1 MELKGPK
8 NSKVFL
14 IEALAGCKKSREQ
27 VKELITVIQ
36 PHRVVIE
43 LDESRRHFL
52 DLDEDEI
59 KVKFKYANF
68 KYSKVYKW
76 FRLKEKVIKFDFEIL
91 VYSTKQLKNGT
102 QIFKH

>member
-52 DLDEDEI
+52 DVNED
-59 KVKFKYANF
+59 KVMVKSDFSYVNF
-68 KYSKVYKW
+68 NYSKAIESYK
-76 FRLKEKVIKFDFEIL
+76 FYRSKEKVTKFDFKIL
-91 VYSTKQLKNGT
+91 LFFN
-102 QIFKH
+102 

>member
-52 DLDEDEI
+52 DVNED
-59 KVKFKYANF
+59 KVMVKSDLSYVNF
-68 KYSKVYKW
+68 SYSKAYK
-76 FRLKEKVIKFDFEIL
+76 FYRSKEKVTKFDFKIL
-91 VYSTKQLKNGT
+91 LFFN
-102 QIFKH
+102 